1 MLKQRM
7 IIIISVIAVAL
18 PFIAAIENC
27 DTPNDLPG
35 HCIMMKDCPV
45 LLAKHNANKDQLTIT
60 GWGNEE
66 QHSYSDI
73 LLFTQMHFVT
83 LNTCMSMLQ
92 NSGID
97 TKLYKSQICA
107 KVADSMDACIG
118 EIGGPL
124 VGGAETINEHGI
136 AKIKNFQYGIV
147 SVKTGCRLRGAL
159 PEVYTSVA
167 YYMEWILNQM
177 DQ

>member
-1 MLKQRM
+1 MLKHRM

-45 LLAKHNANKDQLTIT
+45 LLAKHNANK
-60 GWGNEE
+60 
-66 QHSYSDI
+66 
-73 LLFTQMHFVT
+73 
-83 LNTCMSMLQ
+83 
-92 NSGID
+92 
-97 TKLYKSQICA
+97 
-107 KVADSMDACIG
+107 G
-118 EIGGPL
+118 ESGGPL
-124 VGGAETINEHGI
+124 VGGTETINEHGI
-136 AKIKNFQYGIV
+136 AKIKNFQFGIV
-147 SVKTGCRLRGAL
+147 SIKTGCRLRGAL

-177 DQ
+177 DH